1 MNTVSAVYVDA
12 LLHFSSLDR
21 DVVMT
26 ERNAIEKSHLRQL
39 RNLFNSQPLDA
50 DGLIQRKDLLEV
62 LTGDGAHHFKALGIQ
77 LPVAKAL
84 FRLLDVEDARAVAVD
99 EYIYGLLHLKGNAA
113 TIHMATLMYQ
123 SKRLLFK
130 VQRISNLVEDRVMP
144 MLMGVDP
151 HLLGARSAAQL
162 QNGVSI

>member
-1 MNTVSAVYVDA
+1 MG
-12 LLHFSSLDR
+12 

-50 DGLIQRKDLLEV
+50 GGLIQRKHLLEV
-62 LTGDGAHHFKALGIQ
+62 LTGEGAHHFKALGIQ

-84 FRLLDVEDARAVAVD
+84 FRLLDVEDARAVEVD

-130 VQRISNLVEDRVMP
+130 VQRISALVEDHVMP
-144 MLMGVDP
+144 ILFGADP
-151 HLLGARSAAQL
+151 HLIGA
-162 QNGVSI
+162 